1 MRFIIPSSDKMRSL
15 FQDVTSS
22 GYSALGACRGPALS
36 SQPLLRGRK
45 VHRQSDEAAERRFIC
60 VPGRT
65 EDSLP
70 VCACGS
76 IREGCPEVE
85 GGDLSH
91 LSPPSVLV

>member
-1 MRFIIPSSDKMRSL
+1 MRFIIPNSDKMRSL

-65 EDSLP
+65 AGLQDCRTP
-70 VCACGS
+70 Y
-76 IREGCPEVE
+76 
-85 GGDLSH
+85 LSVH
-91 LSPPSVLV
+91 AGQYVKGALK